1 MRLYSG
7 KLVGARLKSR
17 FDIEELEPFLRRQ
30 VQADEFSGCTL
41 VADHERVVFKKA
53 YGLASKRFSVPNRID
68 TKFNLGSVN
77 KIFTKVAIM
86 QLAEQGKL
94 AFDDYVVQHL
104 PSYPPEVANKVTI
117 NHLLNHTSG
126 MGHYWNEKFNATK
139 DNLRTVDAFLNLFK
153 GDPLSF
159 DPGQKFEYSNAGY
172 VLLGKIIEVVSGQDY
187 FSYVREH
194 IYKRA
199 DMKNTDHYEMDLP
212 TPNIAIGYTSMD
224 LEGNPTAG
232 PRKNN
237 LFMFGVKGSPAG
249 GGYST
254 VDDMLKFCIALLHHK
269 LLSTEYTKLLFS
281 PTHKRRSEKRE
292 PRVFGHA
299 GGGPGIGAI
308 FEMYLDL
315 NYIDI
320 VLSNYDPDSMWAVS
334 EKIKSIIVR
343 KQS

>member
-1 MRLYSG
+1 MCLYSG
-7 KLVGARLKSR
+7 ELVGERLKSR
-17 FDIEELEPFLRRQ
+17 FDIEELEAFLRRQ

-41 VADHERVVFKKA
+41 VADHEKVVFKKA

-77 KIFTKVAIM
+77 KVFTRVAIM

-139 DNLRTVDAFLNLFK
+139 DNLRTVDAFLNLFR

-199 DMKNTDHYEMDLP
+199 DMKNTDHYEMNLP

-254 VDDMLKFCIALLHHK
+254 ADDMLKFCIALLHHK

-308 FEMYLDL
+308 FEIYLDL
-315 NYIDI
+315 NYTDI